1 MQVLEALERNP
12 TMGGRLGDDLKGV
25 PSRWGHVLFVKAILE
40 VTGLTDGLT
49 QSGGRV

>member
-12 TMGGRLGDDLKGV
+12 TMGGRLKNDLKGV

-40 VTGLTDGLT
+40 VG
-49 QSGGRV
+49 